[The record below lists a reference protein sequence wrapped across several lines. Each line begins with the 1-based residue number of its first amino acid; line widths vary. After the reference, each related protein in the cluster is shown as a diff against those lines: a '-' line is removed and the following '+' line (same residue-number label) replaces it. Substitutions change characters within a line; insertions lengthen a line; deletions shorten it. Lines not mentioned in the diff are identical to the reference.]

1 MKIFGL
7 IYLKCPVQMLM
18 CNVHLLNDG
27 RVLLFFAFNF
37 LYHIPNL
44 IHWCMAIQFRNKIT
58 PGSVPIF
65 FQCPSSF
72 RPEDAK
78 IAEVVRCWMF
88 SEPSLR
94 KTSVDS
100 AKLTEAL

>member
-1 MKIFGL
+1 
-7 IYLKCPVQMLM
+7 MLM
-18 CNVHLLNDG
+18 CHVHLLNDG

-58 PGSVPIF
+58 PGSAPIF

-78 IAEVVRCWMF
+78 IGCPMLDVFRTVVAKTFRRF
-88 SEPSLR
+88 R
-94 KTSVDS
+94 KVNGGFVNM
-100 AKLTEAL
+100 A